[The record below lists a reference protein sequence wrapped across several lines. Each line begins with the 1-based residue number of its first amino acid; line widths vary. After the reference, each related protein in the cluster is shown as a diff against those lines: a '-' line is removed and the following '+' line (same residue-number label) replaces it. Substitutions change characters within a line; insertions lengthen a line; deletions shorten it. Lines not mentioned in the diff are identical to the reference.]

1 MVISISFIESV
12 LFHVCIKLFAIG
24 LAENVK
30 NTRRRNSDF
39 LEIINMKN
47 LILFLGLCILFVSCE
62 YKPIEIYDELNESIV
77 AIVEK
82 DHITL
87 VNDTIRYSKSDGI
100 EIDDYE
106 LPTVIKLTSP
116 PSRFRFTNGV
126 KLGMHKDEIIRLMG
140 KPKIRNLRG
149 TKSGTP
155 LFNFVLM
162 EYENCT
168 FHLDNE
174 DYVFKI
180 GISI

>member
-140 KPKIRNLRG
+140 RPKIENLKVSKNE
-149 TKSGTP
+149 TAV
-155 LFNFVLM
+155 FNFVFLV
-162 EYENCT
+162 YENCV
-168 FHLDNE
+168 FHLENDGSVRE
-174 DYVFKI
+174 I
-180 GISI
+180 IISI